1 MFCSNCG
8 RAVPESAGFCPQC
21 GKPTGAG
28 PAEAAP
34 RPTASAASPPFGA
47 PPAYAVASAAPA
59 VPAPRIF
66 YAGFWLRFVAYLID
80 SVILS
85 IACGI
90 LVVILIFATG
100 LGAMLRNLPDNPS
113 PDEIF
118 AGAVLFFIFLF
129 IAGILAVFWIY
140 YAWME
145 SSSSQGTVGKMALG
159 LIVTDMQCQP
169 VSFARASGRF
179 WAKLI
184 TGLIPLAIGYI
195 MAGFTAK
202 KQALHD
208 MIASCLVLRKI

>member
-1 MFCSNCG
+1 V
-8 RAVPESAGFCPQC
+8 A
-21 GKPTGAG
+21 
-28 PAEAAP
+28 AAP
-34 RPTASAASPPFGA
+34 
-47 PPAYAVASAAPA
+47 PA
-59 VPAPRIF
+59 VPAPQLF

-85 IACGI
+85 IGCFVVVII
-90 LVVILIFATG
+90 LVLVTG
-100 LGAMLRNLPDNPS
+100 LGSTFRNLSSNP
-113 PDEIF
+113 PPEDVF
-118 AGAVLFFIFLF
+118 T
-129 IAGILAVFWIY
+129 AGILLAVFALIAVVLAGSWIY

-145 SSSSQGTVGKMALG
+145 SSPSQGTVGKMALG
-159 LIVTDMQCQP
+159 LIVTDMQCRP

-208 MIASCLVLRKI
+208 MIASCLVLRRI

>member
-8 RAVPESAGFCPQC
+8 RAIPEGVAFCIQC
-21 GKPTGAG
+21 G
-28 PAEAAP
+28 
-34 RPTASAASPPFGA
+34 RPTAVTATGAVAAGGTAPTA
-47 PPAYAVASAAPA
+47 PPVVPPVAVTTAAAAPF
-59 VPAPRIF
+59 PPLY

-80 SVILS
+80 SVILTVG
-85 IACGI
+85 CGF

-100 LGAMLRNLPDNPS
+100 LAAVLRNLAENPS
-113 PDEIF
+113 PGDVF
-118 AGAVLFFIFLF
+118 TGALVLGIVFFVL
-129 IAGILAVFWIY
+129 GIMAITWVY

-159 LIVTDMQCQP
+159 LIVTDMQCRR

-179 WAKLI
+179 FAKII

>member
-8 RAVPESAGFCPQC
+8 RAIPENAAFCIQC
-21 GKPTGAG
+21 GRPTGVPSMG
-28 PAEAAP
+28 
-34 RPTASAASPPFGA
+34 AASPGSATEPSPPLA
-47 PPAYAVASAAPA
+47 PPPVTVATATMAPG
-59 VPAPRIF
+59 PQLF

-80 SVILS
+80 SVILTVG
-85 IACGI
+85 CGLLI
-90 LVVILIFATG
+90 VILFFATG
-100 LGAMLRNLPDNPS
+100 FAAILHNLPANPTPGQFFAS
-113 PDEIF
+113 GILFGIF
-118 AGAVLFFIFLF
+118 WF
-129 IAGILAVFWIY
+129 IAGALCVVWIY

-145 SSSSQGTVGKMALG
+145 SSSLQGTVGKMALG
-159 LIVTDMQCQP
+159 LLVTDMQCQR

-184 TGLIPLAIGYI
+184 TNLIPLWIGYI